1 MAIGLSKSQVKEDN
15 ETVFFEDLA
24 VFMTKMPYAMTT
36 IIGDIIKAFDE
47 ELNESNNINS
57 DARATFKY
65 FLGKLV
71 KSFNVFFD
79 VYDKP
84 VLRDY
89 IINPGSLIRISEAI
103 AKMLRAYH
111 LLVTEDL
118 SNNGPIAD
126 DIANALEKA
135 GALIEGVVVSAITEL
150 TERPAGS
157 NCPQQAQSS

>member
-1 MAIGLSKSQVKEDN
+1 MVIGLSKSQTKENSELD
-15 ETVFFEDLA
+15 FFEDLA

-47 ELNESNNINS
+47 ELNNSSNINS

-71 KSFNVFFD
+71 KSFNIFFN

-89 IINPGSLIRISEAI
+89 IINPGSLIKVSQAI
-103 AKMLRAYH
+103 AEALRAYH
-111 LLVTEDL
+111 WLVVEDL
-118 SNNGPIAD
+118 SNNGPVADNIAS
-126 DIANALEKA
+126 ALEKA
-135 GALIEGVVVSAITEL
+135 SALIESIITYAITEL
-150 TERPAGS
+150 TENLTKS